1 MSKKFMSISTAVISA
16 SLLLASAVTVQAAG
30 DGSLDRIKEAGSV
43 TICTS
48 NDVPYAYK
56 DPSTGEFSGVDV
68 DMVRAIFSKL
78 GITNVEMY
86 NIEFSGLIPALQ
98 SKRCDLIADN
108 MGISPPR
115 SEQIN
120 FSWPMYNAGL
130 VIAVSPGNPKKIMSV
145 DDFKGNTVGAYL
157 GTIQLEWMKQMA
169 EKDPSI
175 TVKAFKGVPEII
187 AEMRAGRLDA
197 AVTDG
202 MVLSYMLKADP
213 TIPLEVV
220 DHQLKQAGGRYAVG
234 AGFRKED
241 NDLRYAFDDA
251 HRQGQLSGE
260 FNTILAKW
268 GLEPKTFYAPF
279 ENCCVDPK

>member
-1 MSKKFMSISTAVISA
+1 MSKKSMPNSIAAISA
-16 SLLLASAVTVQAAG
+16 SLLLASAATVHAAG
-30 DGSLDRIKEAGSV
+30 DGSLDRIKQEGSV
-43 TICTS
+43 TVCTS

-56 DPSTGEFSGVDV
+56 DPNTGEFSGVDV
-68 DMVRAIFSKL
+68 EMVKLIFSKL
-78 GITNVEMY
+78 EIEKVEMY
-86 NIEFSGLIPALQ
+86 TIEFSGLIPALQ

-108 MGISPPR
+108 MGISPAR
-115 SEQIN
+115 SQQIN

-145 DDFKGNTVGAYL
+145 ENFSGNTVGAYL

-202 MVLSYMLKADP
+202 MVLSYMLKTDP

-220 DHQLKQAGGRYAVG
+220 DHQIKQAGGRYAVG

-241 NDLRYAFDDA
+241 DDLRHAFDDA

-268 GLEPKTFYAPF
+268 GLEPKSFYAPY